1 MMSSDPRPETRGFYD
16 LADRFIGLANEQTR
30 DHPTSRVSS
39 VIMYAAARYNAH
51 CVLAL
56 DPEAAKN
63 RAAAT
68 DYLVEQYRRMLENN
82 MDELMRS
89 SKPGT

>member
-1 MMSSDPRPETRGFYD
+1 
-16 LADRFIGLANEQTR
+16 
-30 DHPTSRVSS
+30 
-39 VIMYAAARYNAH
+39 MYAAARYNAH